1 MDTEL
6 ISEIL
11 RSVKSDSQTVYSSL
25 TSSIY
30 RIHELADER
39 VLANISRRP
48 HNNLT
53 NAAATSAEFS
63 HDSLLHMSDVD
74 KTLAR
79 ALYGVSLPYTN
90 GDLLDGEDSHA
101 LLTNYFARAYDTL
114 GNKPP
119 ATPSYADI
127 LVSQTLSA
135 GQPCTYDSPSF
146 ISFLIQDNLAA
157 YTQLKHVE
165 RSLLFKL
172 IVANQFASPRNL
184 CRLSLLQAEITR
196 HKQAALDLLTRLVSL
211 AVHSHIVFPDHLL
224 TKVFSCFLESEV
236 NFESKDTIITRL
248 KTEFRVLGLDSNA
261 VSFDLA
267 SCTKRAAVDGAS
279 VGNMGL
285 NTAMSAVFAGVD
297 HWITTED
304 VKASVRRHVWTLGF
318 LDEMLPQLDYASL
331 VHQELTILDAMIEAR
346 TFNDVSLSFVDD
358 ASTHA
363 MSHQN
368 FVSSNGTEN
377 IFNKSSTIPS
387 STRAGTMK
395 DTASVDSSFIR
406 YVSARQLFKAHNMS
420 LPIINALTSKPS
432 CESLSSSIRPGMVSL
447 PTLPYLTQ
455 LAPPT
460 LPLTVE
466 ECVGSLMVL
475 GNLKEVGITEEID
488 WSIFFTSTLSK
499 GTVST
504 TDKAAPRNTV
514 INTDAL
520 IQKILTSIDSATSMQ
535 GRSSDKELLSGKLLY
550 LSKELFSNLTNVLP
564 HFFSKGIRSEGAAG
578 GKPESVDHE
587 LEPDT
592 LDSAKTDQGQ
602 SVESRHNDI
611 YILLN
616 DDRSFD
622 QLYQPPLGDSLGRYY
637 TDPGYDSLTPY
648 AVYTG
653 DSSSSIS
660 GDGLN
665 QSIYGINTK
674 SGLNP
679 DGLSK
684 QEQSLYD
691 SLNILSLQSSELVY
705 DDILR
710 VSPSVHSV
718 QKFLLNP
725 NASKPRAPIEV
736 EQLNSLPGTLLN
748 DKDRLEYRN
757 VMYAWKDAA
766 RSYSSG
772 SNGWIAHKYCTTAG
786 ASVSVSLDKLCA
798 IVLGLITTCSAN
810 EKTSI
815 GARLLS
821 DEAQKGIDA
830 WDCLTSDCEHGE
842 NSYLYKILYTA
853 LTYIRFI
860 ALSKT
865 WTDMVLEMTKIHAI
879 LANTRVLVDFL
890 GGDFSRVSDITYS
903 KDAHEDSCSPSRS
916 PQRPAMSSKRVLP
929 PRPSTALGV
938 QTTRSPLRSP
948 LRELRKTPVEYEDLE
963 PGVSQSHC
971 RSQAE
976 LAEKETPDGAAK
988 TELDVILNVQPIEY
1002 SSTNFAKDPLLGAQ
1016 RNPGGS
1022 AGEKVICRPP
1032 TNIPGTSDAACR
1044 IAGQCEY
1051 TYNDLINTD
1060 SLPSYI
1066 SPLDKLW
1073 YSLLYLKRTQALQ
1086 DSMAIGESASASL
1099 QTSAHDALP
1108 LNTADIP
1115 QKLSDSALNHLFLI
1129 AEDGVYSLSRKK
1141 LVFQSAIADVAAI
1154 LRDDHIAISIY
1165 ISRVFARMKT
1175 AALRLCFKRSSF
1187 YRYLL
1192 DENKDP
1198 ESSPNLAKLGNKYMY
1213 ENLGKADKALVDSVS
1228 LETVVDRLGIL
1239 YDVLTRELQY
1249 LCAKRKAIS
1258 CIYESL
1264 LHTYDVGKAREI
1276 QQVIYNLAKN
1286 RPKCFLSYPSMP
1298 CFNDELNVD
1307 DLDSGLLANH
1317 SVSELPVISAAALTV
1332 RMLPHPAY
1340 PLEVEIKTMHHLVG
1354 ILTSAIDHEMK
1365 HHYTKVSSHV
1375 DHAFISQKDLDTS
1388 KSTRNEDKWASRH
1401 AGFTVFPFGHVPQS
1415 LEKDPESFFSIQSP
1429 CTPARCH
1436 VVGAYIPTLSE
1447 LYRIP
1452 LALNQASAELFGA
1465 FISES
1470 NPKLFT
1476 TVQTVLSTSDGA
1488 PMNKVHSFPI
1498 YTAKLSLTCRLS
1510 VARVFARESVR
1521 LIKLWRANG
1530 STLPKNT
1537 QIFTNSGL
1545 LGCSRPLI
1553 HLLETAMVQKKADSD
1568 KSICNTVSSDKN
1580 IVAERLV
1587 CSLIGLMV
1595 PAGGGYIGKGT
1606 LTIKEKAERAQQIL
1620 EQQQKAAKRRPDR
1633 AGSALRKKLRSRAPS
1648 ATGSAHNLTKSVQNN
1663 TSEVATKSVLD
1674 QSTVGSAVGT
1684 STLRVT
1690 TKDDLSLSVRDG
1702 TASPGSA
1709 MFSAT
1714 YGGIS
1719 TFSTANFSAFNDPD
1733 GPSKNLNDIDPI
1745 EADFIELDSVE
1756 FGPLAEHFAR
1766 SVTLKDIFI
1775 YLDQGAR
1782 IQVSNLLKD
1791 TDLRV
1796 WEGYPDVLPM
1806 PFFLLALL
1814 LNLLWSRHLLATTTV
1829 FSHVL
1834 RNVELSQVEVFTG
1847 EVISR
1852 NCIPLFPRLV
1862 LASSFSA
1869 TTARASKNVLANRSY
1884 TDFSVLKNTNMQ
1896 SKMSEEIAAEAYNY
1910 KEYVSYD
1917 ALLNNL
1923 PFLATIDV
1931 EAMHYLLTVNT
1942 ESPIHLLTCL
1952 LSEDFDLGYGI
1963 STKMTTILGE
1973 TLQEVL
1979 NSGNIKGVCDSPLI
1993 SDFLQGVTGIFGR
2006 TAHTE
2011 VCLNSYRSAVVRNNQ
2026 FSAVFAVMSKA
2037 VHGYYDAFARRRHL
2051 VNSLIAMDPV
2061 ETQSAFMHKYK
2072 CMKVGLFFANSIPL
2086 VNATKD
2092 QVSFFVSSDRTV
2104 PLDLSNIYYVSSE
2117 ETLSKIALLASAEFR
2132 YRTKQFHSDDHNPA
2146 ALFAYRQ
2153 ALFYTCCQALLT
2165 ETKRTAITAQIK
2177 GQLSALRSVLQEIN
2191 QDKLTILLDSP
2202 PLYRGVLEQA
2212 PSMNSTEMI
2221 LTAEGFLSN
2230 PFTIPHPITF
2240 QLESNQISILEIILV
2255 YLTCLDSVVQY
2266 AVIKT
2271 LLNSSDIWFAAG
2283 IINDEL
2289 KFMSELQHVTVH
2301 LNKGH
2306 SLNVHLPS
2314 DGPLVRSGDHVNQG
2328 DQAKALSATDLFA
2341 LLTPSCIYLE
2351 DKELQSM
2358 NCALTSV
2365 VHEYLSVI
2373 SVKGYARP
2381 KDSKV
2386 IRDIKENSSYIL
2398 PEEAINT
2405 GEKRQETVL
2414 VDREAIT
2421 VQSKTRVMEMEL
2433 EGTLENTQD
2442 DIYVLYDTAK
2452 RNLEYCKLDIFVKK
2466 LIEMK
2471 DRVDLLLLSTVAHA
2485 TNSYVHKGLGLAA
2498 RSFLRTA
2505 QILAVRYNYQLGMHG
2520 FNLEVHPTA
2529 LYTKLATT
2537 ALQRSIKENAGASPY
2552 TPFPGNSIDT
2562 VSRSSSELKL
2572 KHQCLE
2578 PYDVSLKT
2586 PFYYHNKMVRSA
2598 IEHPHTSIAS
2608 YCTRNSN
2615 VVVTLDPEKHTE
2627 TNGSKPSDQNIPDND
2642 GEKKLN
2648 FTYPLQANIKRTA
2661 DYQIGSVFS
2670 SHPTSSYAA
2679 GPTMS
2684 LMACMNIPV
2693 MDGISNFHSRFALTN
2708 AVARIQLY
2716 KIGISSSGLTNR
2728 LPLLLDPVVF
2738 HYISGSLSCGSQQAS
2753 PLTIRPYIPS
2763 TIRAFTSFSYIN
2775 TYNASYS
2782 SPLHI
2787 RALANGFGINGS
2799 IGAYFP
2805 FGLCYDFT
2813 LLKQRKHSV
2822 LDTRASVACTA
2833 NLSTDLDFG
2842 ESAVP
2847 SPSSPQTDSE
2857 IFPGSLY
2864 LPAMIT
2870 DQSASLLAGLTSLE
2884 LDALCI
2890 TELTR
2895 SSNKER
2901 EQPGYGAEVE
2911 TDAGTNMAEGKSNSP
2926 SCDRSSWAGKKIES
2940 ILASRI
2946 IEQDRLERLYLRLHG
2961 FNDNHKHSA
2970 LLSPVGIFGVQRALQ
2985 MMRIPFIKKLQETRQ
3000 QEDELNKKR
3009 SVFDRSKGPTLVALK
3024 KRDMQTF
3031 LVLPLFVYMSER
3043 TTDKVAVKADV
3054 QSFQECLFIL
3064 RSVQT
3069 EVLCENIKCIAMR
3082 QLWRRIG
3089 YLENNLAGLNKY
3101 NALTDATI
3109 DFGSGASSLGSAYIN
3124 FLSSIGEGVRLS
3136 QMANVL
3142 SRERSNAKA
3151 SFGISSL
3158 KQIPPSIIVSMG
3170 LASGLVDTMPSD
3182 IISTSGFRDAGLS
3195 NSAALSAK
3203 IKATKA
3209 LVDILETGII
3219 EGGDAA
3225 IKQLKAKAVDSLD
3238 QAYLSFD
3245 DYSLMNMYIIR
3256 IMSGFINFTVSRLAS
3271 KLKRELL
3278 GVQIRNP
3285 MSFLYTLSS
3294 VYTAAHANA
3303 LSYTLDMPSYVSTS
3317 LLPKASATP
3326 PLSES
3331 TSSLEKERFS
3341 LELLLFRVE
3350 NVTEKFNDLA
3360 VDVAG
3365 SMAAIE
3371 SYFTDIIG
3379 KRTGALGLKLYKQNY
3394 RNIEAF
3400 HSRKHALREEITRRA
3415 LASLNPVATAYTEEL
3430 TTMTLECY
3438 NNVKSLHIKETC
3450 LRNALHAEMS
3460 RRILLL
3466 YDSILLAKR
3475 HRYLLLSRK
3484 QDTIHRAVLNTRKS
3498 YMTTLGY
3505 ISKDFAQQNPASE
3518 HATGAIGEDNLGE
3531 YDYDIIAKYD
3541 AMLKDLTEE
3550 WGNVRI
3556 RLHLE
3561 RNFSNLYISHLRT
3574 KLSDLLSSIGDEL
3587 SKYNKDI
3594 WIASARGKEIELT
3607 LGSRVH
3613 NLQAIIAD
3621 KTSETTELRAQIDG
3635 LAAKRN
3641 RVESARH
3648 PEKMG
3653 DSDSN
3658 KPSLPGLDK
3667 AGTQLA
3673 VEGKGA
3679 SIYGLAAKKFLP
3691 ELSKAA
3697 VKGGIKLCTDA
3708 EVQLIQLKKLSVE
3721 RESLA
3726 AEKQRL
3732 EQAINQ
3738 IRRQSSV
3745 TENNL
3750 RRSIQKE
3757 RHAIT
3762 TAETQCT
3769 EAMSRATATKASV
3782 SVLQQNAAYIEDEAA
3797 EQDRQRLLNDIDNA
3811 MQDVASMKEKIGNL
3825 TRAYPEL
3832 FLQDT

>member
-6 ISEIL
+6 IREIL
-11 RSVKSDSQTVYSSL
+11 GSVKHDSQTVYSSL

-39 VLANISRRP
+39 VLANISRKP

-53 NAAATSAEFS
+53 NSAAISPEFS
-63 HDSLLHMSDVD
+63 HDSLLHMNDVD

-79 ALYGVSLPYTN
+79 TLYGVSLPYTN
-90 GDLLDGEDSHA
+90 SDLLDGEDSHA
-101 LLTNYFARAYDTL
+101 LLTNYFARAYGTL

-119 ATPSYADI
+119 ATPSYADVLI
-127 LVSQTLSA
+127 SQTLSA
-135 GQPCTYDSPSF
+135 GQPYAYDSPSF
-146 ISFLIQDNLAA
+146 ISFLIQDNLDA
-157 YTQLKHVE
+157 YIQLKYVE

-196 HKQAALDLLTRLVSL
+196 HKQATLNLITRLISL
-211 AVHSHIVFPDHLL
+211 TVHSHIVLPDHLL

-236 NFESKDTIITRL
+236 NFEGKDTIITRL
-248 KTEFRVLGLDSNA
+248 KTELRILGLDSNTL
-261 VSFDLA
+261 SFDSA
-267 SCTKRAAVDGAS
+267 SCTNRSAIDGAS
-279 VGNMGL
+279 VGDMSL

-304 VKASVRRHVWTLGF
+304 VKASIRRHVWTLGF

-346 TFNDVSLSFVDD
+346 TFNDISLSFVND
-358 ASTHA
+358 AATHA
-363 MSHQN
+363 MSHQS
-368 FVSSNGTEN
+368 FVPVSSTEN
-377 IFNKSSTIPS
+377 IFKKSFSAS
-387 STRAGTMK
+387 LSTRAGTMK
-395 DTASVDSSFIR
+395 DVASMDSGFIR
-406 YVSARQLFKAHNMS
+406 YVSAKQLFKAHSMS
-420 LPIINALTSKPS
+420 LPIINTLSSKPN
-432 CESLSSSIRPGMVSL
+432 CESLASSIRPGMTSF
-447 PTLPYLTQ
+447 PTLPYFTQ

-466 ECVGSLMVL
+466 ECVSSLMVL

-488 WSIFFTSTLSK
+488 WSIFFTSNLSK
-499 GTVST
+499 GTVPT
-504 TDKAAPRNTV
+504 TDKAAPRSSV

-520 IQKILTSIDSATSMQ
+520 IQKILNSIDSATSMQ

-550 LSKELFSNLTNVLP
+550 LSKELFSSLANVLP
-564 HFFSKGIRSEGAAG
+564 QFSTKGIQSEGAVE
-578 GKPESVDHE
+578 GKPESIDHE

-592 LDSAKTDQGQ
+592 LDSAKADQGQ
-602 SVESRHNDI
+602 SAEFRQNDI
-611 YILLN
+611 YILIN
-616 DDRSFD
+616 DNKNFD
-622 QLYQPPLGDSLGRYY
+622 QLYQPSLGDSLGRYY

-653 DSSSSIS
+653 DSNDSIS

-665 QSIYGINTK
+665 PSVYGINSK

-679 DGLSK
+679 NGLSK
-684 QEQSLYD
+684 QERSLYD
-691 SLNILSLQSSELVY
+691 SLNPLSLQSSELVY

-725 NASKPRAPIEV
+725 NSSKPRAPIEV
-736 EQLNSLPGTLLN
+736 EQLNSLPGNLLN
-748 DKDRLEYRN
+748 DKDRLDYRS

-766 RSYSSG
+766 RSYSSS
-772 SNGWIAHKYCTTAG
+772 SNGWITHKYCTTSG
-786 ASVSVSLDKLCA
+786 ASISVSLDKLCA

-810 EKTSI
+810 EKINIS
-815 GARLLS
+815 ARLLS
-821 DEAQKGIDA
+821 DEAQRGIDA
-830 WDCLTSDCEHGE
+830 CDCLVSDYEHGE
-842 NSYLYKILYTA
+842 NLYVYKILYTA

-879 LANTRVLVDFL
+879 LSNTRVLVDFL
-890 GGDFSRVSDITYS
+890 GGDFSRISDITYS
-903 KDAHEDSCSPSRS
+903 KGTHEDTCSLSSS
-916 PQRPAMSSKRVLP
+916 PQRPAMTSKRVLP

-948 LRELRKTPVEYEDLE
+948 LRELRKVPIEYEDLE
-963 PGVSQSHC
+963 PGLLQSHSK
-971 RSQAE
+971 SQAE
-976 LAEKETPDGAAK
+976 LAEIPDSAAK
-988 TELDVILNVQPIEY
+988 TELDVILNVHPIEY
-1002 SSTNFAKDPLLGAQ
+1002 SSMNFAKDPLLGTQ
-1016 RNPGGS
+1016 RNTGGS
-1022 AGEKVICRPP
+1022 VGEKVIYRPP
-1032 TNIPGTSDAACR
+1032 TNIPGTSDVACR
-1044 IAGQCEY
+1044 IAGQCDY

-1060 SLPSYI
+1060 SLPNYI

-1073 YSLLYLKRTQALQ
+1073 YSLLYLKKTQALQ
-1086 DSMAIGESASASL
+1086 DSMPISGSASTSL
-1099 QTSAHDALP
+1099 QKLVHDAIP
-1108 LNTADIP
+1108 LNAADIP
-1115 QKLSDSALNHLFLI
+1115 QKINDSALNHLFLI

-1141 LVFQSAIADVAAI
+1141 LVFQSAMADVAAI

-1165 ISRVFARMKT
+1165 ISRVFARVKT
-1175 AALRLCFKRSSF
+1175 AVLRLCFKRSSF

-1198 ESSPNLAKLGNKYMY
+1198 ESPPNLAKLGNKYMY
-1213 ENLGKADKALVDSVS
+1213 ENLGKADRALVDSIS

-1239 YDVLTRELQY
+1239 YDLLTCELRY
-1249 LCAKRKAIS
+1249 LCAKRRVIS

-1264 LHTYDVGKAREI
+1264 LHTYDVKKAKEI

-1298 CFNDELNVD
+1298 CFNDELNID
-1307 DLDSGLLANH
+1307 DLDSGLLATHN
-1317 SVSELPVISAAALTV
+1317 VSKLPVIFAAALTA

-1340 PLEVEIKTMHHLVG
+1340 PLELETKTMHHLMG
-1354 ILTSAIDHEMK
+1354 ILTAAIDHEIK
-1365 HHYTKVSSHV
+1365 HHYMKVSSHV
-1375 DHAFISQKDLDTS
+1375 DHTFISQKELDTY
-1388 KSTRNEDKWASRH
+1388 KSNKNADKWVRN
-1401 AGFTVFPFGHVPQS
+1401 AGFTIFPFGHVPQS
-1415 LEKDPESFFSIQSP
+1415 LEKDFKSFFSIQSP
-1429 CTPARCH
+1429 CNPARFH

-1476 TVQTVLSTSDGA
+1476 TVQTILSTSDGA

-1545 LGCSRPLI
+1545 LGCSKPLI
-1553 HLLETAMVQKKADSD
+1553 HLLETAVAQKKADSD

-1595 PAGGGYIGKGT
+1595 PAGGGYVGKGT

-1633 AGSALRKKLRSRAPS
+1633 AGSALRKKLRSRVPS
-1648 ATGSAHNLTKSVQNN
+1648 ASASAHNLIKSTQNN
-1663 TSEVATKSVLD
+1663 TSEIAAKSILD
-1674 QSTVGSAVGT
+1674 QSVVGT

-1690 TKDDLSLSVRDG
+1690 TKDDLSLSMRDG
-1702 TASPGSA
+1702 AASPGSA

-1714 YGGIS
+1714 YGAIS
-1719 TFSTANFSAFNDPD
+1719 TFSTANFSTFNDPD
-1733 GPSKNLNDIDPI
+1733 GAGKNLADTDPI

-1775 YLDQGAR
+1775 HLDQGAR

-1791 TDLRV
+1791 TDLRI

-1806 PFFLLALL
+1806 PFSLLALL
-1814 LNLLWSRHLLATTTV
+1814 LNLLWSRRLLATTTV

-1834 RNVELSQVEVFTG
+1834 RSVELSQVEVFTG
-1847 EVISR
+1847 KVIPK

-1862 LASSFSA
+1862 LTNNSS
-1869 TTARASKNVLANRSY
+1869 TTSVRTSRDILTNRSY
-1884 TDFSVLKNTNMQ
+1884 TDFSVLKTTNMQ
-1896 SKMSEEIAAEAYNY
+1896 SKMSEEIVAEAYNY

-1917 ALLNNL
+1917 TLLNNL

-1942 ESPIHLLTCL
+1942 ESPTHLLTCL
-1952 LSEDFDLGYGI
+1952 LSQDFDLSYGI
-1963 STKMTTILGE
+1963 STKLTTILGE

-1979 NSGNIKGVCDSPLI
+1979 NSGNIKGVSDSPLI
-1993 SDFLQGVTGIFGR
+1993 SDLLQGVTGIFGR
-2006 TAHTE
+2006 IAHTE
-2011 VCLNSYRSAVVRNNQ
+2011 VCLNSYRSVIIRNNQ
-2026 FSAVFAVMSKA
+2026 FSTVFAVMSKA

-2051 VNSLIAMDPV
+2051 VNSLITMDPV
-2061 ETQSAFMHKYK
+2061 ETQSAFVHKYK
-2072 CMKVGLFFANSIPL
+2072 CMRTGLFFANSAPL
-2086 VNATKD
+2086 ANATKD

-2104 PLDLSNIYYVSSE
+2104 PTDLSSVYYMSSE
-2117 ETLSKIALLASAEFR
+2117 ETLSKIALLANAEFR
-2132 YRTKQFHSDDHNPA
+2132 YRTKQFHSDDPNPA

-2165 ETKRTAITAQIK
+2165 ETKRIAITAQIK
-2177 GQLSALRSVLQEIN
+2177 GQLSVLRSILQEIN

-2202 PLYRGVLEQA
+2202 PLYRGVLEQV
-2212 PSMNSTEMI
+2212 PNMNSTEMI

-2240 QLESNQISILEIILV
+2240 QLESNQIPILEIILV
-2255 YLTCLDSVVQY
+2255 YLICLNSVVQY

-2271 LLNSSDIWFAAG
+2271 LLNSSDIWFAAN

-2306 SLNVHLPS
+2306 NLNMHAPP
-2314 DGPLVRSGDHVNQG
+2314 DGPLMRSNDHVNQS
-2328 DQAKALSATDLFA
+2328 DQAKAINTTDLFA

-2386 IRDIKENSSYIL
+2386 IRDIKESSSYIF
-2398 PEEAINT
+2398 PEETIDT
-2405 GEKRQETVL
+2405 GEKHQETVL
-2414 VDREAIT
+2414 VDKETIT
-2421 VQSKTRVMEMEL
+2421 VQSKTRVMEMEI
-2433 EGTLENTQD
+2433 EGTSENAQD
-2442 DIYVLYDTAK
+2442 DVYVLYDTAR

-2466 LIEMK
+2466 LLEMK
-2471 DRVDLLLLSTVAHA
+2471 DRVDLLLLSTVAQA

-2520 FNLEVHPTA
+2520 LNLEVHPTA

-2537 ALQRSIKENAGASPY
+2537 ALQRSMKENADASPY

-2562 VSRSSSELKL
+2562 ISRSSSELKL

-2586 PFYYHNKMVRSA
+2586 PFHYHNKMVRSA
-2598 IEHPHTSIAS
+2598 LEHPHTSIAS

-2615 VVVTLDPEKHTE
+2615 IVVTLDPEKHTE
-2627 TNGSKPSDQNIPDND
+2627 LNGTKPSDQNMSDND
-2642 GEKKLN
+2642 GEKTLS

-2670 SHPTSSYAA
+2670 SRPTSSYAA

-2708 AVARIQLY
+2708 AMARIQLY
-2716 KIGISSSGLTNR
+2716 KVGISSSGLANR

-2738 HYISGSLSCGSQQAS
+2738 HYISGSLSHNFQQPS
-2753 PLTIRPYIPS
+2753 PLTIRPYVPS

-2775 TYNASYS
+2775 TYNAPYS

-2787 RALANGFGINGS
+2787 HALANGFGINGS
-2799 IGAYFP
+2799 ISAYFP

-2813 LLKQRKHSV
+2813 LLKQCKQRV
-2822 LDTRASVACTA
+2822 LDTRASAACTA
-2833 NLSTDLDFG
+2833 YLNTDLDFG
-2842 ESAVP
+2842 ESAA
-2847 SPSSPQTDSE
+2847 PSSNFLQTNSE
-2857 IFPGSLY
+2857 TFPGSLY
-2864 LPAMIT
+2864 LPAMIV

-2895 SSNKER
+2895 SSNKDR
-2901 EQPGYGAEVE
+2901 EQPGHSVGADA
-2911 TDAGTNMAEGKSNSP
+2911 DAGTSMMEGKNNSP
-2926 SCDRSSWAGKKIES
+2926 SCDKSSWAEKKIES

-2946 IEQDRLERLYLRLHG
+2946 LEQDRLERLYLRLHG

-2985 MMRIPFIKKLQETRQ
+2985 LMRIPFIKKLQETRQ
-3000 QEDELNKKR
+3000 QEDELNKKK

-3031 LVLPLFVYMSER
+3031 LALPLFVYMSER
-3043 TTDKVAVKADV
+3043 TTDKVAIKADV

-3069 EVLCENIKCIAMR
+3069 EILCENIKCIAMR
-3082 QLWRRIG
+3082 QLWRRVG
-3089 YLENNLAGLNKY
+3089 YLENNLSGLNKY

-3109 DFGSGASSLGSAYIN
+3109 DFGTGASSLGSAYIN

-3142 SRERSNAKA
+3142 SRERSNGKA
-3151 SFGISSL
+3151 SFGVSSL
-3158 KQIPPSIIVSMG
+3158 KQVPPSIIMSMG
-3170 LASGLVDTMPSD
+3170 LASGLIDTMPSD
-3182 IISTSGFRDAGLS
+3182 ILSTSGFKDAGFS

-3209 LVDILETGII
+3209 LVDILETGIVE
-3219 EGGDAA
+3219 EGGVAA
-3225 IKQLKAKAVDSLD
+3225 KQLRAKIIDSLD
-3238 QAYLSFD
+3238 QTYLSFD

-3303 LSYTLDMPSYVSTS
+3303 LSYTLDIPSSVSMSPLSKAPTTS
-3317 LLPKASATP
+3317 

-3331 TSSLEKERFS
+3331 ASSLEKERFS

-3365 SMAAIE
+3365 SMAAVE

-3379 KRTGALGLKLYKQNY
+3379 RRTEALGLKLYKQNY

-3400 HSRKHALREEITRRA
+3400 QSRKYALREEITRRA

-3438 NNVKSLHIKETC
+3438 NNVRSLHIKETC

-3475 HRYLLLSRK
+3475 HKYLLLSRK
-3484 QDTIHRAVLNTRKS
+3484 QDTIHKAVLNTRKS

-3505 ISKDFAQQNPASE
+3505 ISKGFAQQDSTTE
-3518 HATGAIGEDNLGE
+3518 HAIGEDKLGE

-3561 RNFSNLYISHLRT
+3561 RNFSNLYISHLRM
-3574 KLSDLLSSIGDEL
+3574 KLSDLLNSIGDEL

-3641 RVESARH
+3641 RVGSARH
-3648 PEKMG
+3648 SEKMSS
-3653 DSDSN
+3653 SDNGKS
-3658 KPSLPGLDK
+3658 SLPGLDK
-3667 AGTQLA
+3667 AGAQLP
-3673 VEGKGA
+3673 VEGKVS

-3697 VKGGIKLCTDA
+3697 VKGGIKLCTEA

-3721 RESLA
+3721 RDSLV

-3738 IRRQSSV
+3738 IRRQSSM

-3757 RHAIT
+3757 KHAIT

-3769 EAMSRATATKASV
+3769 EAMCRATATKASV
-3782 SVLQQNAAYIEDEAA
+3782 SILQQNAAYIEDEAA
-3797 EQDRQRLLNDIDNA
+3797 EQDRQRLLNDIDSA

-3825 TRAYPEL
+3825 THAYPEL
-3832 FLQDT
+3832 FLQGE